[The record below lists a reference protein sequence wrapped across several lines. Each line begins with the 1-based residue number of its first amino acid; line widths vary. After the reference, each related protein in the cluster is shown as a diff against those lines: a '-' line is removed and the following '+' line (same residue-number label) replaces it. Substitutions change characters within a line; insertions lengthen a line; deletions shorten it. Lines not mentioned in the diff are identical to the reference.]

1 MKPIERNPAMK
12 KTYFHG
18 TDKIRAREQDVDFYN
33 MIFFDREEYAAWSKT
48 HTTNDLFMEL
58 KKIAPLIKQVKKV
71 CRDEV
76 FMRLIPIK

>member
-1 MKPIERNPAMK
+1 MK

-33 MIFFDREEYAAWSKT
+33 MIFFDREEYTAWCKT
-48 HTTNDLFMEL
+48 HAANDVIMEL
-58 KKIAPLIKQVKKV
+58 NKIAPLIKQVKKV

-76 FMRLIPIK
+76 FMRLIPVK